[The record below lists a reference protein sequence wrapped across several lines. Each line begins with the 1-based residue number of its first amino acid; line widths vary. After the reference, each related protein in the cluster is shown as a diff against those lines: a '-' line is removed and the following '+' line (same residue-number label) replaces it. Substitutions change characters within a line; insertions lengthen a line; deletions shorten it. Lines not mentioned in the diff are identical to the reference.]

1 MGVGRGFAH
10 RITRVPL
17 FTIRSSSTSASG
29 LGWVN
34 IGPGVECTAWMQR
47 AGVAKTARTT
57 VGQGVMIRSTPS
69 ASELAHVG

>member
-34 IGPGVECTAWMQR
+34 IGPASD
-47 AGVAKTARTT
+47 ARPGFREL
-57 VGQGVMIRSTPS
+57 VWRGQPARP
-69 ASELAHVG
+69 